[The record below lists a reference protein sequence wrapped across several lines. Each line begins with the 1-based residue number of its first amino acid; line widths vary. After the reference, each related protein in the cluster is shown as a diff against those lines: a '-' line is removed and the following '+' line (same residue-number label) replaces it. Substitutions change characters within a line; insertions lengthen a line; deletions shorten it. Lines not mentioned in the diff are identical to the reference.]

1 VSTFPTAA
9 GAAGEQLGLSLG
21 GTLQGRYDAWRRTS
35 EGLLAFLEI
44 ERRVLARAN
53 SGSREQPVERIAVN
67 EITELVR
74 RDLRVRINN
83 SWRALISRELIART
97 PWLKDLIEIRR
108 RRAA

>member
-1 VSTFPTAA
+1 VSTFPTVA

-44 ERRVLARAN
+44 ERRVVARSN
-53 SGSREQPVERIAVN
+53 RGDTLIEVN
-67 EITELVR
+67 DVFADVR
-74 RDLRVRINN
+74 RDLLVRLNN
-83 SWRALISRELIART
+83 DFRAPAARELIARH
-97 PWLKDLIEIRR
+97 PELALKIRLRR